1 MQRIGKQLFCYR
13 YLIGIIIFIACVGL
27 ELHGSSLN
35 IWLQWLPGGQ
45 QNNELIFGKLR
56 AIRSD
61 EWAVFTPLTLAQRYN
76 PLGAYSYFST
86 IVRGGITD
94 CFIVYGQPV
103 WNPMMIF
110 RIFQVGFLFLTAGQG
125 MAFFWVGRG
134 IVLFLISV
142 EMGILLTNGNKFLSV
157 AFAAMM
163 LFAPMVQWWYAIN
176 GLVEMLIA
184 GQLAVFAV
192 YQYMR
197 TTRYFIRFLSTLVLV
212 WCGGTYILT
221 FYPAWMVPFAYV
233 WLVLLI
239 SVILKNKN
247 TFQWIW
253 KYDSLL
259 VILFLALLGGCMFYT
274 FDKSWDCIQAVLNSS
289 YPGKRVSTGGQVAWT
304 SLLSGSNLFF
314 PYRTEMIP
322 FLRRAEMPVCEFAL
336 FMDFFPIGTL
346 FAIYAMIKRKRV
358 DSCLIGLFVIDFLFI
373 AYTVWGFPEWL
384 AKLTLLSFSSS
395 NRVAETVSFVRLLEL
410 FCAIGLYS
418 RYKPLVRKKRVQH
431 YIGAVVQMGIIAGI
445 AMIMGIVNHTILPDY
460 LWKKDVIVIVAIFFV
475 VGWLVWHSD
484 RIYMTGLFSCFCIG
498 ISLIAGG
505 YVNPVQKGLDQVQN
519 NPLLVQMKQIDLT
532 DSGMWITEGMEFPY
546 GNIPLLA
553 GVSSLNATNVY
564 PNLNEW
570 AILDP
575 YGTQKEIYNRY
586 AHIQVVLTNEPTSF
600 LLARMDEFIVKLN
613 PDDLNKVGAK
623 YILSRRDLTQFNRD
637 TCQFVLAAQVE
648 DYRVY
653 KIITN

>member
-13 YLIGIIIFIACVGL
+13 YLIGIIIFMVCVGL

-197 TTRYFIRFLSTLVLV
+197 TTRYFIRFLLTLALV

-239 SVILKNKN
+239 SVILKIKIHFNG
-247 TFQWIW
+247 
-253 KYDSLL
+253 Y
-259 VILFLALLGGCMFYT
+259 
-274 FDKSWDCIQAVLNSS
+274 
-289 YPGKRVSTGGQVAWT
+289 
-304 SLLSGSNLFF
+304 GS
-314 PYRTEMIP
+314 MI
-322 FLRRAEMPVCEFAL
+322 V
-336 FMDFFPIGTL
+336 
-346 FAIYAMIKRKRV
+346 
-358 DSCLIGLFVIDFLFI
+358 
-373 AYTVWGFPEWL
+373 
-384 AKLTLLSFSSS
+384 
-395 NRVAETVSFVRLLEL
+395 
-410 FCAIGLYS
+410 
-418 RYKPLVRKKRVQH
+418 
-431 YIGAVVQMGIIAGI
+431 
-445 AMIMGIVNHTILPDY
+445 Y
-460 LWKKDVIVIVAIFFV
+460 L
-475 VGWLVWHSD
+475 
-484 RIYMTGLFSCFCIG
+484 
-498 ISLIAGG
+498 
-505 YVNPVQKGLDQVQN
+505 
-519 NPLLVQMKQIDLT
+519 
-532 DSGMWITEGMEFPY
+532 
-546 GNIPLLA
+546 
-553 GVSSLNATNVY
+553 
-564 PNLNEW
+564 
-570 AILDP
+570 
-575 YGTQKEIYNRY
+575 
-586 AHIQVVLTNEPTSF
+586 
-600 LLARMDEFIVKLN
+600 
-613 PDDLNKVGAK
+613 
-623 YILSRRDLTQFNRD
+623 
-637 TCQFVLAAQVE
+637 
-648 DYRVY
+648 
-653 KIITN
+653 